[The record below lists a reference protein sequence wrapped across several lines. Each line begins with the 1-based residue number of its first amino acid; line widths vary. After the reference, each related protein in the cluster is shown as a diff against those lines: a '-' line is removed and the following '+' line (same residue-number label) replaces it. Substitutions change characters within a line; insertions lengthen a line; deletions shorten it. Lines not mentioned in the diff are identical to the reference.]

1 MTEFMK
7 PSKTKDTEAVCLKED
22 CSVQNRYKCADERG
36 YFLIDNLFSELT
48 DNYQRTLARINLG
61 IADEYALIWGNIKG
75 NLINQEDLYN
85 FVTSSIDTSIH
96 NVLDSKADVY
106 SPSFSGEPITTLP
119 STSDDSS
126 RIASTKWV
134 NNKIKEALNANNTTE
149 SLDELLNTKADKSS
163 TYTKTEIDELL
174 SGATAYSNEEPV
186 LSKPS
191 YTLEE
196 LGAEKAGAANIALE
210 NSKLY
215 TDEVKSCLLDI
226 IDSNIT
232 DIKKSLKITTSKLF
246 SGNYRDLVDIPDLF
260 NPTPH
265 THTISEIT
273 DFPNMWDWNNISNIP
288 DSIVNINLYATKK
301 DLDNKVDKI
310 EGKDLS
316 SNDFTLE
323 YIQKINNLEQRI
335 EALENK
341 STLLLE

>member
-7 PSKTKDTEAVCLKED
+7 PSEIEDTEPICLKED

-61 IADEYALIWGNIKG
+61 IADEYSLIWGNIKG

-96 NVLDSKADVY
+96 NVLNSKADVY
-106 SPSFSGEPITTLP
+106 SPSFSGEPTTTLP

-163 TYTKTEIDELL
+163 TYTKTEI
-174 SGATAYSNEEPV
+174 
-186 LSKPS
+186 
-191 YTLEE
+191 
-196 LGAEKAGAANIALE
+196 
-210 NSKLY
+210 
-215 TDEVKSCLLDI
+215 
-226 IDSNIT
+226 
-232 DIKKSLKITTSKLF
+232 
-246 SGNYRDLVDIPDLF
+246 
-260 NPTPH
+260 
-265 THTISEIT
+265 
-273 DFPNMWDWNNISNIP
+273 
-288 DSIVNINLYATKK
+288 
-301 DLDNKVDKI
+301 

-323 YIQKINNLEQRI
+323 YIQK
-335 EALENK
+335 
-341 STLLLE
+341 